1 MSDISFRF
9 YRADDREACL
19 ALFDEN
25 CPAFFAANERADYA
39 EFLDTQPSEYQV
51 CLKADVI
58 IGAFGLMGSAA
69 DWRDLNWILISPHSQ
84 GLGLGTQFIRRVV
97 QQAKSAGL
105 TGITIATSHLAEPF
119 FAKHGASRIREI
131 EHGWGK
137 GMHRVDMELKL

>member
-1 MSDISFRF
+1 MTDISFRF
-9 YRADDREACL
+9 YCADDREACL

-25 CPAFFAANERADYA
+25 CPEYFAPNERADYA
-39 EFLDTQPSEYQV
+39 EFLDMQPCEYQV

-58 IGAFGLMGSAA
+58 VGAFGLMGAA
-69 DWRDLNWILISPHSQ
+69 TDWRDLNWILISPNSH

-131 EHGWGK
+131 KHGWEK
-137 GMHRVDMELKL
+137 ACIEWIWS